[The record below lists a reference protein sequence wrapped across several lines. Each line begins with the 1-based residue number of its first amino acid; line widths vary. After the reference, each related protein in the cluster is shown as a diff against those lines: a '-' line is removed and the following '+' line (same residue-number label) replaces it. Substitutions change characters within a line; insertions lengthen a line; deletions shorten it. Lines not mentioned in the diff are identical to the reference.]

1 MQKLFSHLL
10 GPRKDMEDKN
20 YSSDSPIHEQEQDR
34 FSRWSFSERVA
45 QVISKRSD
53 PSSIVIGLYGIW
65 GDGKTSVLNFIEKS
79 LESDENVICIKFNPW
94 RFGTEDELLTGF
106 FFDIAEALDAGLI
119 KTGDK
124 LKDFLK
130 KAAPGAGAIMGAKG
144 AGDAVG
150 AFISGSDINE
160 LKKRIES
167 ELESAQRRVLILIDD
182 VDRLEKTEI
191 HALFRLV
198 KLTADFKYTSYIL
211 AFDKDVVAASL
222 QDRYSSTSENAGEAF
237 LEKIIQVPLH
247 LPTVEKQVLREF
259 CFQGVDEAI
268 DIAEVTLSQQQVQEF
283 VRDFSS
289 AFDDCLTTPRK
300 AKLYGN
306 TLMFSLPIL
315 QGEVNPVDLMLLEG
329 IRVFCPSLYEVLR
342 VNKDLFTG
350 TFRDSQYSN
359 NDSEKEHIRNLIDDA
374 LSVGKNINK
383 SGFVELLKNMFPK
396 LQSVYGNMSFGSD
409 WYEKWNNGQR
419 ICSDNYY
426 SRYFTYAIPRGDI
439 SDKSIQDLSDN
450 CEAWDKD
457 FRLES
462 NPLNEVLSP
471 SSAETLIKKLRHK
484 SNEINPD
491 ASFALAVAVAQKSD
505 EVPNPEVLYSWTTP
519 FSQAAMLISDLI
531 QNTQKSDRADLAK
544 RCIDVASTLE
554 FKLEIF
560 RWLKREDENKPE
572 KDAFSEA
579 SIDEIG
585 KHLGKIIAD
594 KLDETEDITKLTP
607 KSIPTIF
614 YTLNQFVKN
623 DYVNDYVASL
633 VLKDSESLVRILDSY
648 VPTEWAMESGVS
660 HKSDFERDQYNSLT
674 SELDASI
681 VLSSIEENFPQ
692 VMNVSNDF
700 PRLYDDDA
708 EKGLLFLE
716 QFVWLH
722 QYVLRE
728 SEHEEESHEGEE

>member
-1 MQKLFSHLL
+1 
-10 GPRKDMEDKN
+10 MEGKN
-20 YSSDSPIHEQEQDR
+20 YSSDSPVNEKNQDR
-34 FSRWSFSERVA
+34 FSRWKFSERIA
-45 QVISKRSD
+45 QVISRRSD
-53 PSSIVIGLYGIW
+53 PSSIVIGLNGIW
-65 GDGKTSVLNFIEKS
+65 GDGKTSVLNFIERS
-79 LESDENVICIKFNPW
+79 LKADENVICIKFNPW

-106 FFDIAEALDAGLI
+106 FFDIAEALDAELI

-150 AFISGSDINE
+150 SFISGPDINE
-160 LKKRIES
+160 LKKRIEC
-167 ELESAQRRVLILIDD
+167 ELESAKKRVLILIDD

-211 AFDKDVVAASL
+211 AFDKDVVASSL
-222 QDRYSSTSENAGEAF
+222 QDRYSSSAGDAGEAF

-247 LPTVEKQVLREF
+247 LPAVEKQVLREF
-259 CFQGVDEAI
+259 CFEGVDEAI
-268 DIAEVTLSQQQVQEF
+268 NIAEISISQQQIQEF
-283 VRDFSS
+283 VRDFSG

-342 VNKDLFTG
+342 VNKALFTG

-359 NDSEKEHIRNLIDDA
+359 NDKEKEHIRNLIDDS
-374 LSVGKNINK
+374 LNSGRNINK
-383 SGFVELLKNMFPK
+383 EGFIDLLKSMFPK
-396 LQSVYGNMSFGSD
+396 LQSVYGNMSYGSD
-409 WYEKWNNGQR
+409 WYEKWNKGQR

-439 SDKSIQDLSDN
+439 SDKAIQELTDDCEKWEKTFDLKTS
-450 CEAWDKD
+450 
-457 FRLES
+457 
-462 NPLNEVLSP
+462 PLNQVLNATT
-471 SSAETLIKKLRHK
+471 AETLIKKLRHK
-484 SNEINPD
+484 AGEINPD
-491 ASFALAVAVAQKSD
+491 ASIALAVALAQKSG
-505 EVPNPEVLYSWTTP
+505 EIPNPEVLYNWSVP
-519 FSQAAMLISDLI
+519 FSQAAMLVSDLI
-531 QNTQKSDRADLAK
+531 QNLDKKTRTNLAK
-544 RCIDVASTLE
+544 TCIDSAPVLD

-560 RWLKREDENKPE
+560 RWLKREEEDKPE
-572 KDAFSEA
+572 KDAFSES

-585 KHLGKIIAD
+585 KHLGCVVSKI
-594 KLDETEDITKLTP
+594 LEDNSDVTKLAP

-614 YTLNQFVKN
+614 YTLNKFVRS
-623 DYVNDYVASL
+623 DYVNEYVAKLISIEAETL
-633 VLKDSESLVRILDSY
+633 IRILDSY
-648 VPTEWAMESGVS
+648 VPTAWGMESGVS

-674 SELDASI
+674 SQLDASI
-681 VLSSIEENFPQ
+681 IMDAIQTHFPQ
-692 VMNVSNDF
+692 AANNSDEF
-700 PRLYDDDA
+700 PRIYDEDIK
-708 EKGLLFLE
+708 KGNIFLE

-722 QYVLRE
+722 QYVLNEPEKKGESDE
-728 SEHEEESHEGEE
+728 SESQA